1 MGVQRSLLV
10 NVVVLVL
17 AGQSQ
22 RVLPVHPVVAG
33 DDGVARDLVYRVA
46 VVRVVVNRHCPPGVL
61 PQTGGNVGK
70 VKSEIFQIKILLSS
84 HQLDMLLPQ
93 LVPEEPV

>member
-1 MGVQRSLLV
+1 M
-10 NVVVLVL
+10 VLVL

-46 VVRVVVNRHCPPGVL
+46 VVGVVINRDCSAGVVTE
-61 PQTGGNVGK
+61 TGGNVGQ
-70 VKSEIFQIKILLSS
+70 V
-84 HQLDMLLPQ
+84 
-93 LVPEEPV
+93 EPGIE